1 MPSPNIM
8 FRDNRTYLGPHARAP
23 WLGLFGRLSRFAR
36 ASSRFAVVR
45 GLVRGSRSLAVLRGS
60 RSLAIVRDR
69 SRPLAVLRGRSRSLA
84 VDEGESPTTT
94 KYIVTNYLCS

>member
-1 MPSPNIM
+1 M
-8 FRDNRTYLGPHARAP
+8 RAR
-23 WLGLFGRLSRFAR
+23 LGLASLVFRGSRALFR
-36 ASSRFAVVR
+36 GSRFAVVR